1 VTGIVAR
8 GILLLVIVVGG
19 LESVA
24 HAGTST
30 ANRGKAIFQEI
41 DRRNSGYQDL
51 QVDLKMILRNSL
63 GAESE
68 RLLSISMLEVPAGG
82 DKLLIV
88 FDTPKAIKGT
98 ALLSVG
104 HPVEPD
110 DQWLYLPALSR
121 VKKIASRN
129 KSGPFLGSEFAFED
143 LATAEVEKYDYR
155 YLRDEDLDGTPCFV
169 VERIPRDEYSGY
181 TRQIVWVD
189 HDYRVRKIDYYDR
202 KESLLKTL
210 AVSDFKLYENRFWK
224 GRRMFMDNHETGKT
238 TELLWSDF
246 RFDVGLVDDRDFS
259 TNSLKRAR

>member
-1 VTGIVAR
+1 VTGIVGRAVF
-8 GILLLVIVVGG
+8 ICWVLIALMSAL
-19 LESVA
+19 A
-24 HAGTST
+24 HAATRED
-30 ANRGKAIFQEI
+30 RGKAIFVEL
-41 DRRNSGYQDL
+41 DKRNSGYQDL

-68 RLLSISMLEVPAGG
+68 RLLSISMLEVATGG

-98 ALLSVG
+98 ALLSIG
-104 HPVEPD
+104 HLVEPD

-143 LATAEVEKYDYR
+143 LATAEVEKFDYR
-155 YLRDEDLDGTPCFV
+155 YLRDEDLDGVPCFV

-181 TRQIVWVD
+181 TRQNVWVD
-189 HDYRVRKIDYYDR
+189 HDYRVRKVDYYDR

-210 AVSDFKLYENRFWK
+210 AVSDFRLYENRYWK
-224 GRRMFMDNHETGKT
+224 GLRMFMDNHESGKT

-246 RFDVGLVDDRDFS
+246 HFGVGLVDERDFS

>member
-1 VTGIVAR
+1 MTGKSLAGGALTLLAMLWTGSATYA
-8 GILLLVIVVGG
+8 GI
-19 LESVA
+19 A
-24 HAGTST
+24 
-30 ANRGKAIFQEI
+30 QEQGRAVFVEL
-41 DRRNSGYQDL
+41 DRRNSGYEDL
-51 QVDLKMILRNSL
+51 QVDLTMVLRNSL
-63 GAESE
+63 GARSD
-68 RLLSISMLEVPAGG
+68 RLLTIAQLEIPDGG

-104 HPVEPD
+104 HLQEPD

-143 LATAEVEKYDYR
+143 LASPEVEKFDYQ
-155 YLRDEDLDGTPCFV
+155 YLRRETLDDVACDV
-169 VERIPRDEYSGY
+169 VQRIPRDEYSGY

-189 HDYRVRKIDYYDR
+189 EESRVRRIDYYDR

-210 AVSDFKLYENRFWK
+210 TVSDFELHEDEFWK
-224 GRRMFMDNHETGKT
+224 PARMFMENHENGKT
-238 TELLWSDF
+238 TELLWSNF
-246 RFDVGLVDDRDFS
+246 RFRVGLIDERDFS